1 MAWNEPG
8 KNGGQKDPWGG
19 GDQGPPDLDEALKRF
34 QERLGGIFGGGG
46 KSGGTASAGGPSA
59 ISFVVFLVV
68 ALLIWVAMG
77 IYQVDQ
83 QERAVVLRLGVYHST
98 QAAGLHWNPKFID
111 DVIIENVTKV
121 RSHSHSAHMLTEDE
135 NIVEVTLS
143 VQYTIA
149 DLQNFLLEI
158 ASPEQTLADATES
171 ALRHAVGGSK
181 MDQVL
186 TAGREQLGIEV
197 QQRLQDYLGDYSTGI
212 QVAQVNIERTNPP
225 SQVQAA
231 FDDVIKAREDEVRSK
246 NEAEA
251 YANGIIPE
259 ARGKARR
266 QIEEAN
272 ADKGRAIAESEGEAA
287 RFEQLLTEYSKAPEV
302 TRERLYLSAVQSV
315 MQNSSKVMIDSE
327 GGNNLLYLPLDKIIQ
342 SSNDNSSAQG
352 NMSISESG
360 MRQLSD
366 NVAQRLRNQS
376 TPSRRR
382 EGR

>member
-19 GDQGPPDLDEALKRF
+19 GDQGPPDLDEALRRF
-34 QERLGGIFGGGG
+34 QERLGGIFGGGR
-46 KSGGTASAGGPSA
+46 GGGGASAAGPSA
-59 ISFVVFLVV
+59 ASFVVFLVV
-68 ALLIWVAMG
+68 AALIWAAMG

-98 QAAGLHWNPKFID
+98 QAPGLHWNPKFID
-111 DVIIENVTKV
+111 EVTVVNVTRV

-143 VQYTIA
+143 VQYTVS
-149 DLQNFLLEI
+149 DLKNFLLEV
-158 ASPEQTLADATES
+158 SGPEGTLKDATES

-197 QQRLQDYLGDYSTGI
+197 QKRLQDYLNVYLTGI

-225 SQVQAA
+225 AEVQAA

-259 ARGKARR
+259 ARGQARR
-266 QIEEAN
+266 QIEESN
-272 ADKGRAIAESEGEAA
+272 AYKDRVIAESEGETA
-287 RFEQLLTEYSKAPEV
+287 RFEQLLGEYKKAPKV
-302 TRERLYLSAVQSV
+302 TRERLYLAAVQSV
-315 MQNSSKVMIDSE
+315 MENSSKVMIDTK

-342 SSNDNSSAQG
+342 STSSSAAPG
-352 NMSISESG
+352 NMTISESG
-360 MRQLSD
+360 IRQLTDRVVQRIRSD
-366 NVAQRLRNQS
+366 NTQN
-376 TPSRRR
+376 RRR

>member
-46 KSGGTASAGGPSA
+46 ASGGAASAGGPSA
-59 ISFVVFLVV
+59 ASFVVFLVV
-68 ALLIWVAMG
+68 ALLIWFAMG
-77 IYQVDQ
+77 VYQVDQ
-83 QERAVVLRLGVYHST
+83 QERAVVLRLGVYNST
-98 QAAGLHWNPKFID
+98 EAPGLHWNPKFID
-111 DVIIENVTKV
+111 EVTVVNVTKV

-143 VQYTIA
+143 VQYTVS
-149 DLQNFLLEI
+149 DLKNFLLEV
-158 ASPEQTLADATES
+158 SGPETTLADATES

-197 QQRLQDYLGDYSTGI
+197 QQRLQNYLDAYLTGI

-225 SQVQAA
+225 AEVQAA

-259 ARGKARR
+259 ARGQARR

-272 ADKGRAIAESEGEAA
+272 ADKDRAIAESEGEAA
-287 RFEQLLTEYSKAPEV
+287 RFEQLLSEYKKAPQV
-302 TRERLYLSAVQSV
+302 TRERLYLAAVQSV
-315 MQNSSKVMIDSE
+315 MESSSKVMIDSK

-342 SSNDNSSAQG
+342 STNSGAAPGS
-352 NMSISESG
+352 MSISESS
-360 MRQLSD
+360 MRQLTENIRRRLS
-366 NVAQRLRNQS
+366 NESAQN
-376 TPSRRR
+376 RRR
-382 EGR
+382 ESR

>member
-46 KSGGTASAGGPSA
+46 GGGAASAGGPSA
-59 ISFVVFLVV
+59 ASFVVFLVV
-68 ALLIWVAMG
+68 AFLIWVAMG
-77 IYQVDQ
+77 VYQVDQ

-98 QAAGLHWNPKFID
+98 ETPGLHWNPKFID
-111 DVIIENVTKV
+111 DVTVENVTRV

-149 DLQNFLLEI
+149 DLKNFLLEI
-158 ASPEQTLADATES
+158 AGPESTLADATES

-197 QQRLQDYLGDYSTGI
+197 QQRLQNYLDAYLSGI

-225 SQVQAA
+225 AEVQAA

-259 ARGKARR
+259 ARGQARR

-272 ADKGRAIAESEGEAA
+272 AGKDRAIAESEGEAA
-287 RFEQLLTEYSKAPEV
+287 RFEQLLSEYKKAPEV
-302 TRERLYLSAVQSV
+302 TRERLYLAAMQSV
-315 MQNSSKVMIDSE
+315 MENTSKVMIDSE

-342 SSNDNSSAQG
+342 STNSGATSN

-360 MRQLSD
+360 MRQLTDSVLQRIRTD
-366 NVAQRLRNQS
+366 NAQ
-376 TPSRRR
+376 SRRR
-382 EGR
+382 ESR

>member
-34 QERLGGIFGGGG
+34 QERLGGIFGGG
-46 KSGGTASAGGPSA
+46 SGGGAASAGGPTTA
-59 ISFVVFLVV
+59 SFMVFLVV
-68 ALLIWVAMG
+68 ALLIWFAMG

-98 QAAGLHWNPKFID
+98 ELPGLHWNPKFID
-111 DVIIENVTKV
+111 DVTVENVTRV

-143 VQYTIA
+143 VQYRIS
-149 DLQNFLLEI
+149 DLKNFLLEI
-158 ASPEQTLADATES
+158 AGPEPTLADATES

-197 QQRLQDYLGDYSTGI
+197 QERLQNYLDAYLSGI

-225 SQVQAA
+225 AEVQAA
-231 FDDVIKAREDEVRSK
+231 FDDVIKAREDEVRAK

-272 ADKGRAIAESEGEAA
+272 AYKDRAIAASEGEAA
-287 RFEQLLTEYSKAPEV
+287 RFEQLLAEYTKAPEV
-302 TRERLYLSAVQSV
+302 TRERLYLAAVQSV
-315 MQNSSKVMIDSE
+315 MENTSKVMIDSE
-327 GGNNLLYLPLDKIIQ
+327 GGNNLLYLPLDKIVQ
-342 SSNDNSSAQG
+342 SAGGNNSARNS
-352 NMSISESG
+352 MTISEDG
-360 MRQLSD
+360 MRQLTD
-366 NVAQRLRNQS
+366 RVLQRLQTQS
-376 TPSRRR
+376 AQSRRR